1 MWSPMKC
8 STLSW
13 LRWGNAIINGQMAHV
28 CRDLLL
34 THVRMISERAEDDQ
48 SEGWR
53 KIWTDLQV
61 PPTPEPALNPHLP
74 WCWVGQQWVCS
85 IFYCYVNWLL
95 RPTCNLNIYIGR
107 FVVAAFY
114 ASLQVWDLSPDTRES
129 SFSDICWQWNRV
141 GDDVHVF
148 FKIQIVLFKIQIVL
162 FNIQLVLFKIKDTNP
177 CFYHTCL
184 TCIGNIMPPLPWVEQ
199 ELKIQGLL
207 EKSLETIVPLLS
219 KFRWLKW
226 FKFKWFE
233 QEIKTQGSL
242 EKCLETIVPP
252 AL

>member
-61 PPTPEPALNPHLP
+61 PTPEPALNPHLP

-114 ASLQVWDLSPDTRES
+114 ASLQVIHENWVQTPGSPAFPIYAGSETGWEMMLMCS
-129 SFSDICWQWNRV
+129 SKSKLCCSKSKLCCSKSKLCCSKS
-141 GDDVHVF
+141 
-148 FKIQIVLFKIQIVL
+148 KIQIHAFIILASLWK
-162 FNIQLVLFKIKDTNP
+162 
-177 CFYHTCL
+177 YHAASAMSWARAQDPRL
-184 TCIGNIMPPLPWVEQ
+184 TGE
-199 ELKIQGLL
+199 ELGDNCSSAL
-207 EKSLETIVPLLS
+207 EI
-219 KFRWLKW
+219 
-226 FKFKWFE
+226 
-233 QEIKTQGSL
+233 
-242 EKCLETIVPP
+242 
-252 AL
+252 